1 MGFRTGAYAKVWE
14 TRPVSEKVT
23 ELRISVSRKN
33 KDTGEFE
40 QDFGGFVR
48 CVGAKC
54 AADAA
59 ALGEGASIKLGDIDV
74 TRRWDKDA
82 QKEYINYTVFSF
94 DLDDGQPRDGA
105 KVGTAAPKEQP
116 KPAAKKKPVDDGEQ
130 DDELPF

>member
-1 MGFRTGAYAKVWE
+1 MGFRVGSYAKVWSVK
-14 TRPVSEKVT
+14 PVSEKVT
-23 ELRISVSRKN
+23 ELRISISKKN
-33 KDTGEFE
+33 KDTDEYE
-40 QDFGGFVR
+40 QEFGGYVR

-59 ALGEGASIKLGDIDV
+59 ALGEGASIKLGDVDV

-94 DLDDGQPRDGA
+94 EPDDGQQRGA
-105 KVGTAAPKEQP
+105 GEKQPARAAKPKASPSEPAAPEG
-116 KPAAKKKPVDDGEQ
+116 DS